1 MKKLGIIRIL
11 EAHQAKKGIS
21 REKFTALS
29 PELEEQ
35 VKSIIEE
42 VKARG
47 DEALITFTKKF
58 DNANIKIN
66 DLKVD
71 REEIEKAY
79 EKVTDRQI
87 KAIEEAKERL
97 EIVEK
102 KLLESIHTSVE
113 LKGVKIRFSIQPIES
128 VGCYVPGG
136 RAAYP
141 STLVMTV
148 TPAKLAGVPRV
159 IVCSPPSPDGT
170 INPLIL
176 VSADICKVDEFYKV
190 GGAQAIAAMAY
201 GTETITPVKK
211 IVGPGNKYVTAAKIL
226 VSKDVAIDLPAGPSE
241 LLIIADETANPYFL
255 ALDLCSQAEHAPD
268 SVVGLLTT
276 SRRVAYEVKAKL
288 EKLVHIIPRS
298 EVVIEALSS
307 GFIIICENEDEMI
320 EIANAFAPEHLEVI
334 TKSPEALVKKIFTA
348 GIVLIGEYAT
358 AAISDYCCGTNH
370 VLPTGGFG
378 RLYSGLSALDF
389 VKKLP
394 IVEVSKEGL
403 EKAAEYI
410 RTLAEAEGLLNHYEA
425 VKGRLKNEEIR

>member
-1 MKKLGIIRIL
+1 MKKEIIRIL
-11 EAHQAKKGIS
+11 EARQAERWI
-21 REKFTALS
+21 RRDKFTALN

-35 VKSIIEE
+35 VRSIIEE
-42 VKARG
+42 VKSRG
-47 DEALITFTKKF
+47 DEALISFTKKF
-58 DNANIKIN
+58 DNVKLEIS

-87 KAIEEAKERL
+87 KAIEEAKKRL
-97 EIVEK
+97 EIVEG
-102 KLLESIHTSVE
+102 KLLESLNTSVE
-113 LKGVKIRFSIQPIES
+113 LKGIKIRFSVRPIES

-141 STLVMTV
+141 STLIMTT

-159 IVCSPPSPDGT
+159 TVCSPPAPDGT

-176 VSADICKVDEFYKV
+176 VSADICKVDEFYRV

-201 GTETITPVKK
+201 GTETIAPVKK

-241 LLIIADETANPYFL
+241 LLIIADENADPYFL

-268 SVVGLLTT
+268 SIVGLLTT
-276 SRRVAYEVKAKL
+276 SRRIAHEVELEL
-288 EKLVHIIPRS
+288 EKLVRIIPRS
-298 EVVIEALSS
+298 EVVVEALSN
-307 GFIIICENEDEMI
+307 GFIVVCENEDEMI
-320 EIANAFAPEHLEVI
+320 EIANAFAPEHLEII
-334 TKSPEALVKKIFTA
+334 TKNSEALVERIFTA
-348 GIVLIGEYAT
+348 GIVLIGEYST
-358 AAISDYCCGTNH
+358 VAISDYCCGTNH

-378 RLYSGLSALDF
+378 RVYSGLSALDF

-403 EKAAEYI
+403 NNAVEYI
-410 RTLAEAEGLLNHYEA
+410 RILAEAEGLLNHYEA
-425 VKGRLKNEEIR
+425 VKGRLKNEELP